1 MFKILI
7 MNVSGNNQLFERKD
21 FWCPQKDNR
30 KTIIYSKQ
38 EWKMKTYCSQ
48 QLFNLAFVTTSYLN
62 ENSFTLV
69 DISDE
74 ILCLCEVGHIFHC
87 ALLNMKILHR
97 LKTRIMSWLPVDGG
111 RAYRGTKL
119 PECHWEGFQDQA
131 SSSDLQYSLR
141 STIFPQQYFLRC
153 WYFDV
158 LPHVFWLITFLFR
171 CAGNSWFQVVIEWVS
186 ESVIDIFQIFRYNQD
201 THW

>member
-21 FWCPQKDNR
+21 FLCPQKDNR
-30 KTIIYSKQ
+30 KTILYSNSLILLL
-38 EWKMKTYCSQ
+38 SQ
-48 QLFNLAFVTTSYLN
+48 HHTCLN
-62 ENSFTLV
+62 ENSSTLV

-87 ALLNMKILHR
+87 GLLNMKILHR

-111 RAYRGTKL
+111 RAYRGSTKL

-131 SSSDLQYSLR
+131 SSSDLQYSLT
-141 STIFPQQYFLRC
+141 STIFPQQYFLC
-153 WYFDV
+153 FWYFDV
-158 LPHVFWLITFLFR
+158 LPHVLWLITFLFR
-171 CAGNSWFQVVIEWVS
+171 CASISWFQVVSEWVS
-186 ESVIDIFQIFRYNQD
+186 QSVSNWYFLDFQI
-201 THW
+201 

>member
-21 FWCPQKDNR
+21 FLCPQKDNR
-30 KTIIYSKQ
+30 KTII
-38 EWKMKTYCSQ
+38 CSNSLILLLSQ
-48 QLFNLAFVTTSYLN
+48 HHTCSN
-62 ENSFTLV
+62 ENSYTLV

-74 ILCLCEVGHIFHC
+74 ILCICEVGHIFHC

-111 RAYRGTKL
+111 RAYRGSTKL

-131 SSSDLQYSLR
+131 WSSDLQYSLR

-201 THW
+201 NQW

>member
-21 FWCPQKDNR
+21 FLCPQKDNR
-30 KTIIYSKQ
+30 KTIIYSNSLILLL
-38 EWKMKTYCSQ
+38 SQ
-48 QLFNLAFVTTSYLN
+48 HHTCLN
-62 ENSFTLV
+62 ENSSTLV

-111 RAYRGTKL
+111 RAYRGSTKL

-131 SSSDLQYSLR
+131 WSSDLQYSLR
-141 STIFPQQYFLRC
+141 STIFPQQYFLC
-153 WYFDV
+153 FWYFDV
-158 LPHVFWLITFLFR
+158 LLHVFWLIAFLFR
-171 CAGNSWFQVVIEWVS
+171 CASISWFQVVSEWVS
-186 ESVIDIFQIFRYNQD
+186 QSVSNWYFLDFQI
-201 THW
+201 

>member
-30 KTIIYSKQ
+30 KTILYSNSLILLL
-38 EWKMKTYCSQ
+38 SQ
-48 QLFNLAFVTTSYLN
+48 HHTCLN
-62 ENSFTLV
+62 ENSSTLV

-74 ILCLCEVGHIFHC
+74 ILCICEVGHIFHC

-111 RAYRGTKL
+111 RAYRGSTKL

-131 SSSDLQYSLR
+131 SSSDLQYSLT

-201 THW
+201 NQW